1 MNLIEKWLNNHLGEQ
16 RKTNNSAEVI
26 YKCPFCTDDKYKFY
40 ISLSKGVCHCF
51 KCGASTSLL
60 KLISNVEH
68 KPRSVIKQMFGDL
81 ALEQEN
87 IATITNL
94 SSSFE
99 GVFLDDSLA
108 NIPKRC
114 VPLPDEGGEKYTFLN
129 PNKVETKTEQKA
141 LEYLYS
147 RGITPTQIIEN
158 KFQLARNGVYNN
170 RVIIPIVDED
180 KQKFYVARSINKTTK
195 LKEIS
200 PHTNWWNYSK
210 SEVLFGLDNA
220 LKNGLGSIVLCEGI
234 FDALAWRLN
243 GVSMLGKSL
252 YKEQLARLFQV
263 ANEIKRVYI
272 CLDFDAQ
279 EVVCKL
285 AEQLKPVYKDK
296 LYIVQIPKEDDDPNN
311 FVCTHGLIALYKL
324 LETAIPYNETY
335 SLSFKVENAIIK
347 SAVSKTAS
355 IVPNKFSSI
364 NQLETDLQRLYNGTE
379 LTEINS
385 GVID

>member
-1 MNLIEKWLNNHLGEQ
+1 MNLVEKWLYNHLGEQ
-16 RKTNNSAEVI
+16 RKTNNPSEVI

-40 ISLSKGVCHCF
+40 ISLTKGVCHCF

-68 KPRSVIKQMFGDL
+68 KPKSVIKQMFGDL

-87 IATITNL
+87 VATL
-94 SSSFE
+94 SGLSTSFE
-99 GVFLDDSLA
+99 EVFLDTSLE
-108 NIPKRC
+108 NIEKRC
-114 VPLPDEGGEKYTFLN
+114 VPLPDENGEKYTFLN
-129 PNKVETKTEQKA
+129 PNKAETKTEQKA

-147 RGITPTQIIEN
+147 RGITSTQIIEN
-158 KFQLARNGVYNN
+158 KFKLARNGVYNN
-170 RVIIPIVDED
+170 RIIIPIVDEH
-180 KQKFYVARSINKTTK
+180 KQKFYVARSINKTTR
-195 LKEIS
+195 LKEVS

-234 FDALAWRLN
+234 FDALAWRMN

-252 YKEQLARLFQV
+252 YKSQLARLFQV
-263 ANEIKRVYI
+263 SDSIKRIYI

-279 EVVCKL
+279 EDVVKL

-311 FVCTHGLIALYKL
+311 YVCTHGLIALYHL
-324 LETAIPYNETY
+324 LETAIPYQETY

-347 SAVSKTAS
+347 TAVPKTAN

-364 NQLETDLQRLYNGTE
+364 KQLELDMRE
-379 LTEINS
+379 
-385 GVID
+385 VF

>member
-1 MNLIEKWLNNHLGEQ
+1 MNLVEKWLYNHLGEQ
-16 RKTNNSAEVI
+16 RKTNNPSEVI

-40 ISLSKGVCHCF
+40 ISLTKGVCHCF

-68 KPRSVIKQMFGDL
+68 KPKSVIKQMFGDL

-87 IATITNL
+87 VATL
-94 SSSFE
+94 SGLSTSFE
-99 GVFLDDSLA
+99 EVFLDTSLE
-108 NIPKRC
+108 NVEKRC
-114 VPLPDEGGEKYTFLN
+114 VPLPDENGEKYTLLN
-129 PNKVETKTEQKA
+129 PNKAETKTEQKA

-158 KFQLARNGVYNN
+158 KFKLARNGVYNN
-170 RVIIPIVDED
+170 RIIIPIVDEH
-180 KQKFYVARSINKTTK
+180 KQKFYVARSINKTTR
-195 LKEIS
+195 LKEVS

-234 FDALAWRLN
+234 FDALAWRMN

-252 YKEQLARLFQV
+252 YKSQLARLFQV
-263 ANEIKRVYI
+263 SDSIKRIYI

-279 EVVCKL
+279 EDVVKL

-311 FVCTHGLIALYKL
+311 YVCTHGLISLYRL
-324 LETAIPYNETY
+324 LETAIPYQETY

-347 SAVSKTAS
+347 SVVPKTAN

-364 NQLETDLQRLYNGTE
+364 KQLE
-379 LTEINS
+379 
-385 GVID
+385 IDMQEMF